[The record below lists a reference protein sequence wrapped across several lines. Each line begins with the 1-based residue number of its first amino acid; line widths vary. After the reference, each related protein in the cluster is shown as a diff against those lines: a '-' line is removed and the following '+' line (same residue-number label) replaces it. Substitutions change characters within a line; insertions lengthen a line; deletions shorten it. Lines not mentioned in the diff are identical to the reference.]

1 MSIPASTNAHLL
13 VRTGMPNNVASIES
27 VVEFVMVGLL
37 P

>member
-1 MSIPASTNAHLL
+1 

-27 VVEFVMVGLL
+27 VVEFVMVGFL